1 MDMPMNSYI
10 EPIYLNEKMVL
21 NCAAYLFKGV
31 AMESESQKGTSLSG
45 KGNISLGF
53 KFLSDLISPISGNG
67 EFTKDSTSTTK
78 TARRYTMGGLH
89 MTLID
94 ELNSRELID
103 HKFNVMKISNNSSFV
118 ELDVIL
124 KPVDFYSIL
133 EALKISAPLIC
144 QVLQNFGDKIN
155 QKVFSNKKLKDDI
168 KRYEELISQ
177 ILSELESDYLKSGQ
191 LEMIMFCPNSNRQ
204 IGILDVDV
212 GDADAP
218 SVKAKLTDGRF
229 RVIGR
234 VSRHIE
240 EGESISLMQ
249 RTVLSSILGIVEK
262 VVGIT
267 DSIQDYR
274 SGMLVATTMAQKV
287 CQLNLPGPAVR
298 VMAMSVCI

>member
-1 MDMPMNSYI
+1 MDSYI

-31 AMESESQKGTSLSG
+31 AMESELEKGTTSQG
-45 KGNISLGF
+45 KANISLGF
-53 KFLSDLISPISGNG
+53 KFLSDLISPISGAG
-67 EFTKDSTSTTK
+67 ELSKGATSITK

-94 ELNSRELID
+94 ELHTRKLID
-103 HKFNVMKISNNSSFV
+103 KKFNIKTPSNSSSFV

-144 QVLQNFGDKIN
+144 QVLQNFGDRIN
-155 QKVFSNKKLKDDI
+155 HRIFSQESMKDDI
-168 KRYEELISQ
+168 KKYEELISQ
-177 ILSELESDYLKSGQ
+177 VLSELENDYLKSGQ
-191 LEMIMFCPNSNRQ
+191 LEMLMYCPTSKRQ
-204 IGILDVDV
+204 IGVLDVDV
-212 GDADAP
+212 GDAEAL

-240 EGESISLMQ
+240 QGDSISLVQ
-249 RTVLSSILGIVEK
+249 RTVLSTILGIIEK
-262 VVGIT
+262 IVGIT
-267 DSIQDYR
+267 SGIQEYR
-274 SGMLVATTMAQKV
+274 AGMLTA
-287 CQLNLPGPAVR
+287 LN
-298 VMAMSVCI
+298 S